1 MAKVL
6 SVINLKGGVGKT
18 TLTVAVAEAL
28 AAEGARVLVMDLDP
42 QTNAT
47 AMIIGDEK
55 WRELDGKGLT
65 LPHLFQSALDG
76 KAVRLEDVLVREA
89 EKVRGYGG
97 AGECPVDLVPSGI
110 GLITLQDRLAA
121 IPSGEFHSRAPT
133 AVIRGAAGR
142 VLDDYDF
149 VLADCP
155 PNLGVITLNGLLI
168 SDGFIIP
175 TIPDILSTYGIP
187 QIIGRVREFSR
198 ETGKATRAL
207 GIVASKYREQS
218 PVHREILRG
227 LRDERDAPFFET
239 VVKEGAHQ
247 GEAAGFRAEARTLSE
262 RWKAGAASWT
272 ALAREIRE
280 KLEALE

>member
-28 AAEGARVLVMDLDP
+28 AAEGGRVLVMDLDP

-47 AMIIGDEK
+47 VMLVGDEK
-55 WRELDGKGLT
+55 WRELDGEGRT
-65 LPHLFQSALDG
+65 LPHLFQNALDD
-76 KAVRLEDVLVREA
+76 KAVCLEDIILRHA
-89 EKVRGYGG
+89 GKVRGRGG
-97 AGECPVDLVPSGI
+97 ADEYSVDLVPSGI
-110 GLITLQDRLAA
+110 GLVMIQDRLAE
-121 IPSGEFHSRAPT
+121 IRPGKFHARAPT
-133 AVIRGAAGR
+133 AVIREAAGE

-155 PNLGVITLNGLLI
+155 PNLGIVTLNGLLI

-175 TIPDILSTYGIP
+175 TIPDILSTYGIG
-187 QIIGRVREFSR
+187 QIIGRVRDFSQ
-198 ETGKATRAL
+198 ETGKTISPL
-207 GIVASKYREQS
+207 GIVASKYRKQS
-218 PVHREILRG
+218 SVHREILRD
-227 LRDERDAPFFET
+227 LRKETDAPLFET

-247 GEAAGFRAEARTLSE
+247 GEAAGFRAGPRTLSE
-262 RWKAGAASWT
+262 RWKSGADAWI

-280 KLEALE
+280 KLEAME